1 MSPETFTSLI
11 AWGLVVLILLL
22 IIGYLFHWFYRRSTK
37 ETAFVR
43 TGLGGQR
50 TVIGGGAFV
59 VPLFHDVTPVGMRT
73 HKIEVSRTRDKS
85 LITKDRMRAD
95 VTAEF
100 FVRVAPSRDN
110 VAIAAQALGRRSLDA
125 DGLRELVEGKFVD
138 TLRSVAAEMTM
149 EELHEKRGDYVQR
162 VRKAIGP
169 VLEKSGLEAEA
180 VSLTQLDQTDMEHFN
195 PSNAFDAEGLTR
207 LTQEIEQRKKERNDI
222 EQDSLIAIRNKNL
235 QTDKLNLEID
245 RETEFARI
253 NQERLIEIQRVGQRS
268 ELTQERAARELAAQ
282 QAELTLQEGIERSR
296 IAQQLSI
303 ETQKIHREIE
313 LQKLEV
319 ERRTSQEIAE
329 QKRAIT
335 IAEHSRMQSV
345 AQAAAEIARAEAVS
359 AEEQVFTTREVAV
372 ADRRKRIELITASQ
386 EAERSSTKILIEA
399 RANKEAATE
408 RAEASRLLAT
418 GDADADRIR
427 SAASRIRHEMEAEGA
442 RLANEAQNVLSP
454 ESRNS
459 MIRKLLIEKLEG
471 IVRESVKPME
481 KIGEIK
487 IMQVDGMMGGG
498 GGPNGA
504 DHGYGTNLAD
514 QVVNSA
520 LRYRAQGP
528 MIDKLLKE
536 LGIPGGSMQN
546 LMGADLTRLA
556 GMTGDE
562 TTTEELHRIT
572 VTGPDGDKT

>member
-22 IIGYLFHWFYRRSTK
+22 IIGYLFHWFYRRSTN

-59 VPLFHDVTPVGMRT
+59 VPLFRDVTPVGMRT

-100 FVRVAPSRDN
+100 FVRVAPNREN
-110 VAIAAQALGRRSLDA
+110 VALAAQSLGRRSLDA

-138 TLRSVAAEMTM
+138 TLRAVAAEMTM
-149 EELHEKRGDYVQR
+149 EELHEKRGDYAQR

-169 VLEKSGLEAEA
+169 ILEKSGLEIEA

-222 EQDSLIAIRNKNL
+222 EQDSLIAVRNKNL

-313 LQKLEV
+313 LQRLEI
-319 ERRTSQEIAE
+319 ERCTSQEIAE

-386 EAERSSTKILIEA
+386 EAERSSSVMLIEA
-399 RANKEAATE
+399 KAQKEAATE
-408 RAEASRLLAT
+408 RADASRLLAT

-427 SAASRIRHEMEAEGA
+427 SAASKIRHEMEAEGA

-459 MIRKLLIEKLEG
+459 MLRRLLIEKLEG
-471 IVRESVKPME
+471 IVRESVKPMDR
-481 KIGEIK
+481 IGEIK

-498 GGPNGA
+498 GGSNGA
-504 DHGYGTNLAD
+504 DHGYGQSLSD

-556 GMTGDE
+556 GLSDE
-562 TTTEELHRIT
+562 TATEDPRRIS
-572 VTGPDGDKT
+572 VTGPGEVEK